1 MNFASFSLLL
11 LATVPTALSASDSI
25 DYGRANPPWKP
36 DKRYRVVSQYDMELR
51 NIVLDIQFFR
61 PEKVVWKGTWF
72 EHKRKGKQEDRFTSS
87 PFSGK
92 YSCNLEYATF
102 ATFLQN
108 KNSGSTFRDYQDA
121 TIEFHPTDEKGQ
133 TVLTDAQPGWFRRNL
148 GLKPIS
154 KEVDNSTLSG
164 SMESADF
171 MFREIFE
178 TEGQCLDVGSWY
190 FLGWDQTEAFQADI
204 RHHMNVFKREK
215 ASGAAKDAE
224 AEALSKVSQEDRNRM
239 ARAMVGDGIWANW
252 ERAPKNDIG
261 YNVAQAE
268 AKMMSYAIY
277 GQEETRNPGDVWA
290 VDSDTLESFFPLQ
303 NKRFKPFSFDDGVLV
318 LSVESID
325 SNGMVTVKSLKGGI
339 VDGTWIATTL
349 NIAPN
354 TDEKNELRPTFSIN
368 MDDDQ
373 NNFVR
378 FIIDSRNNV
387 CSNAEMQV
395 LLEDYKGAVPKME
408 QLSLSE
414 KNEDREIKAKID
426 GGEILLHCR
435 IATTV
440 EDM

>member
-1 MNFASFSLLL
+1 MNFASFSLILL
-11 LATVPTALSASDSI
+11 TAAPTILNASDSI

-36 DKRYRVVSQYDMELR
+36 EKQYDVVSQYDMELR

-92 YSCNLEYATF
+92 YTCNLNYTTF
-102 ATFLQN
+102 ATFLLN
-108 KNSGSTFRDYQDA
+108 KNSGSTFRDYQSA
-121 TIEFHPTDEKGQ
+121 TIEFHPKDKAGR
-133 TVLTDAQPGWFRRNL
+133 TVLTDAQPGWFRRQL
-148 GLKPIS
+148 GLKPRS
-154 KEVDNSTLSG
+154 KEVENQDISD
-164 SMESADF
+164 EFQDADF

-178 TEGQCLDVGSWY
+178 TEGQCLDVHSWY
-190 FLGWDQTEAFQADI
+190 FLTWNQTEAFRADI
-204 RHHMNVFKREK
+204 RHHMDVFKREK
-215 ASGAAKDAE
+215 ASGAAKAAE
-224 AEALSKVSQEDRNRM
+224 AESLSKVSQADRDRM
-239 ARAMVGDGIWANW
+239 ALAMVGDGIWANW
-252 ERAPKNDIG
+252 EPAPKNDIG

-339 VDGTWIATTL
+339 VDGTWVATTL

-354 TDEKNELRPTFSIN
+354 TDEKNESRPTFSVD
-368 MDDDQ
+368 MGDERS
-373 NNFVR
+373 NFVR

-387 CSNAEMQV
+387 CINAEMQV
-395 LLEDYKGAVPKME
+395 LLQDYIGAVPKME

-414 KNEDREIKAKID
+414 KDENREMKATID
-426 GGEILLHCR
+426 GGEILLHCL
-435 IATTV
+435 ITTTV